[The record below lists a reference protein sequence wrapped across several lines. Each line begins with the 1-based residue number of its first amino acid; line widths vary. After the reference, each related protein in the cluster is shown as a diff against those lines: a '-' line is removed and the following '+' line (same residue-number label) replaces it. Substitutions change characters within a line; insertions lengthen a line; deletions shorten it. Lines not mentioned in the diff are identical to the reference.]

1 MSRGLGTGSGCVSAF
16 AMGGALAGTSLACQ
30 VQKVQVQKKLAIP
43 PIAKPLLQSSTFNHI
58 TPISKLTPPPKQWLL
73 FTHQVLK
80 GNLTDKFPLLP
91 DLPPVKPSAIA
102 LGTAFNHAVSLAV
115 LGPVFGDAYRR
126 AQQANSKE
134 EYFHSKEAATAAASY
149 GSSILGSGIQAYG
162 VGALINATGTLT
174 YKGAAYLGSLI
185 FFASAAPS
193 IVSQIVTEKR
203 PVDTIAIGAVARV
216 LETVGLS
223 MFLTYWGTRTNPF
236 D

>member
-1 MSRGLGTGSGCVSAF
+1 MS
-16 AMGGALAGTSLACQ
+16 GALASTSYECQ
-30 VQKVQVQKKLAIP
+30 VQANTAATTTKELAFLVCCNP
-43 PIAKPLLQSSTFNHI
+43 SPQANS
-58 TPISKLTPPPKQWLL
+58 LTPSP
-73 FTHQVLK
+73 HLK
-80 GNLTDKFPLLP
+80 TQTLITMASLHY
-91 DLPPVKPSAIA
+91 LPPVKPSAIA

-134 EYFHSKEAATAAASY
+134 EYFHTKEAATAAASW

-193 IVSQIVTEKR
+193 IVSQVVTEKR
-203 PVDTIAIGAVARV
+203 PMDTIAVGAVARV

-223 MFLTYWGTRTNPF
+223 LFLTYWGTRTNPF